1 MAQTPTPQPMKVPT
15 PKDGAVTVVAGTSA
29 TEEEIAEDGE
39 EIVQRLH
46 AAYLNLLDGMEEFQ
60 KHWDENPKL
69 AFLDATYEGAKAG
82 GGEWLSSM
90 GDLFH
95 VDTWK
100 TVGGKVS
107 DFAGQTYDRAATYS
121 TESYE
126 ALRKSFDEGKK
137 LADNP
142 DDTIKNWA
150 WWQAVIEDKE
160 VDMRRYAEQR
170 IDEVNKKIDDAVAT
184 VIDSVDKANKIYAH
198 RDEILNLPNLI
209 AGGDARGVQHFI
221 DTALMDIDPEL
232 AKSIK
237 ESGEFHIALELIAD
251 HDSALNYMSYLSLM
265 IEAVPPNFYGYM
277 SVKYGVQLLLEVIL
291 SLVLAFLTGGA
302 GVAARLTAL
311 SARLMATSAKVA
323 SIARRIKR
331 AKEAI
336 EAMVRVI
343 EDFMDAAS
351 DLHALGRKL
360 VGARARGVKL
370 KGKTKETLSVK
381 KELIKRDHRCRLCGS
396 SAHTTPRGRLGRVT
410 YD

>member
-1 MAQTPTPQPMKVPT
+1 MQ
-15 PKDGAVTVVAGTSA
+15 
-29 TEEEIAEDGE
+29 
-39 EIVQRLH
+39 
-46 AAYLNLLDGMEEFQ
+46 EFQ
-60 KHWDENPKL
+60 QHWDENPKL

-82 GGEWLSSM
+82 GGEWASSM

-95 VDTWK
+95 ADTWK
-100 TVGGKVS
+100 SIGSKIG
-107 DFAGQTYDRAATYS
+107 DFAGQTYDRAAVYS
-121 TESYE
+121 AEQYE
-126 ALRKSFDEGKK
+126 ALRASFDQGRK
-137 LADNP
+137 LVDDA

-150 WWQAVIEDKE
+150 WWQSAIEEKE
-160 VDMRRYAEQR
+160 VDMHRYAEQR
-170 IDEVNKKIDDAVAT
+170 ITAATKAVNDAAAT
-184 VIDSVDKANKIYAH
+184 VIDSVDKANKVYAH

-209 AGGDARGVQHFI
+209 AAGDARGVQNFI
-221 DTALMDIDPEL
+221 DTGLMDIDPEL

-237 ESGEFHIALELIAD
+237 QSGEFHIALELIAD

-311 SARLMATSAKVA
+311 SARLLSASAKVA
-323 SIARRIKR
+323 GVARRMKK
-331 AKEAI
+331 AQEAI
-336 EAMVRVI
+336 HAMVRVI

-360 VGARARGVKL
+360 TGARARGVTL
-370 KGKTKETLSVK
+370 KGKTKETLSAK
-381 KELIKRDHRCRLCGS
+381 KEMIKRDHRCRLCGS
-396 SAHTTPRGRLGRVT
+396 NAHTTPRGRLGKVV